1 MNIIPILLIPKN
13 LTYKVKQVPGTQ
25 FLGSLVFSPRKELDN
40 KQQII
45 DILLQQIS
53 ENNKLVCQVEYTTL

>member
-13 LTYKVKQVPGTQ
+13 LAYEVRQVPRTQ

>member
-13 LTYKVKQVPGTQ
+13 LTYKVKQVPRTQ
-25 FLGSLVFSPRKELDN
+25 FLGPLVFSPRKELDN

>member
-13 LTYKVKQVPGTQ
+13 LTYKVKQVPRTQ